1 MKLYTPFKTLY
12 DPKNSLPSIHN
23 APMAFIR
30 SKLILKFTLY
40 LEKNIFPHSVFLFP
54 WISKRLLRKYIY
66 LIICSILPWI
76 RPASNLDPVFN
87 SPFYSYGQLWIQTR
101 LKLTL
106 FLYSHSSFIISI
118 HIVLML
124 TSIFS
129 IIFIRKEKRFVSK
142 QGQPQPHVHGLMY

>member
-12 DPKNSLPSIHN
+12 DPKYSLPSIHN

-30 SKLILKFTLY
+30 SKLILKFILY
-40 LEKNIFPHSVFLFP
+40 LEKIFFLTQCFLFP

-87 SPFYSYGQLWIQTR
+87 SPFNSPLTDQTR